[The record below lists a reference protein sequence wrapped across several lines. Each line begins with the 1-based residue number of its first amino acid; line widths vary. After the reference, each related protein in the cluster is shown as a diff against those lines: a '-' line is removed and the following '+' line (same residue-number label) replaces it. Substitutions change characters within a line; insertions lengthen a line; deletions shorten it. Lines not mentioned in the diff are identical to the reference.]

1 MIRFFDLLFSF
12 LGLILLSPLFL
23 LIALFIKLTS
33 SGPVLYK
40 QSRIGLNGAEF
51 HLFKFRSMQMNSD
64 KLGLI
69 TVGGRDPRVTP
80 VGYFLR
86 KYKLDELP
94 QLINVLIGDMS
105 LVGPRPEV
113 KKYVDL
119 YTQEQIK
126 VLAIR
131 PGITDWAS
139 IYYRDENIILGE
151 SLNPEIDY
159 IKKVM
164 PDKLNYNLI
173 YIHNYGLG
181 EYFKIIFSTI
191 WYIIMPV
198 RLNPSARCQARNYR
212 MGPS

>member
-1 MIRFFDLLFSF
+1 MIRILDFLFSF
-12 LGLILLSPLFL
+12 LGLILLSPFFL
-23 LIALFIKLTS
+23 LIALFIKLSS

-40 QSRIGLNGAEF
+40 QSRIGLNGLEF
-51 HLFKFRSMQMNSD
+51 DVFKFRSMRQNSD

-80 VGYFLR
+80 IGYYLR

-119 YTQEQIK
+119 YTIDQKK
-126 VLAIR
+126 VLSIR

-139 IYYRDENIILGE
+139 IYYRDENIILGK
-151 SLNPEIDY
+151 STDPENDY
-159 IKKVM
+159 IEKVM
-164 PDKLNYNLI
+164 PDKLTYNLI
-173 YIHNYGLG
+173 YFENYGTV
-181 EYFKIIFSTI
+181 EYFKIIFSTL
-191 WYIIMPV
+191 WYIIMPI
-198 RLNPSARCQARNYR
+198 RKE
-212 MGPS
+212 

>member
-1 MIRFFDLLFSF
+1 MIRILDFLFSF
-12 LGLILLSPLFL
+12 LGLILLSPFFL
-23 LIALFIKLTS
+23 LIAFFIKISS
-33 SGPVLYK
+33 SGPVLYN
-40 QSRIGLNGAEF
+40 QSRIGLNGAQF
-51 HLFKFRSMQMNSD
+51 NVFKFRTMLLNSD

-80 VGYFLR
+80 IGYYLR

-119 YTQEQIK
+119 YNHAQSK
-126 VLAIR
+126 VLTIR

-139 IYYRDENIILGE
+139 IYYRDENVILGQ
-151 SLNPEIDY
+151 SSNPEKDY
-159 IKKVM
+159 IEKVM

-173 YIHNYGLG
+173 YIENYGPV
-181 EYFKIIFSTI
+181 EYFKIIFSTL
-191 WYIIMPV
+191 WHVAKP
-198 RLNPSARCQARNYR
+198 NRN
-212 MGPS
+212 

>member
-1 MIRFFDLLFSF
+1 MIRFLDFLFSF
-12 LGLILLSPLFL
+12 LGLILLSPFFL
-23 LIALFIKLTS
+23 LIALFIKLSS

-51 HLFKFRSMQMNSD
+51 DVYKFRSMRLNSD

-94 QLINVLIGDMS
+94 QLINVLNGDMS

-113 KKYVDL
+113 KKYVEL
-119 YTQEQIK
+119 YTNEQRK
-126 VLAIR
+126 VLSIP

-139 IYYRDENIILGE
+139 IYYRDENVILGQ
-151 SLNPEIDY
+151 SSHPERDY
-159 IKKVM
+159 IEKVM

-173 YIHNYGLG
+173 YIENYGLVQ
-181 EYFKIIFSTI
+181 YFKIIFSTLWHI
-191 WYIIMPV
+191 VVPI
-198 RLNPSARCQARNYR
+198 RK
-212 MGPS
+212 